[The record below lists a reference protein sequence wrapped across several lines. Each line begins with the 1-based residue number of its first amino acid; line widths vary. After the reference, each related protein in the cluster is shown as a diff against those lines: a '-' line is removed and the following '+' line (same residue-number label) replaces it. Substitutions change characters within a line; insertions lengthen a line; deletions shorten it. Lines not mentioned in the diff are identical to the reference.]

1 MKLGGKSSGQK
12 QKMWF
17 EINCKGTSVRIV
29 CVFLLLFFCFFHA
42 SSSLVNVCVTVEQ
55 ISNCVKKELQNLS
68 LLTISPLQCVYV
80 RPMVF
85 YFLDITINYIGN
97 CGYS

>member
-29 CVFLLLFFCFFHA
+29 FVVFFYHA
-42 SSSLVNVCVTVEQ
+42 SSSVVNVCVIVEQ
-55 ISNCVKKELQNLS
+55 IGNCVKKELQNLS

>member
-12 QKMWF
+12 QQMWF
-17 EINCKGTSVRIV
+17 EINCKGTSVRIAF
-29 CVFLLLFFCFFHA
+29 VFVFFFHA
-42 SSSLVNVCVTVEQ
+42 SSSLVNVCVIVEQ
-55 ISNCVKKELQNLS
+55 ISNCVNKGLQNLS

-85 YFLDITINYIGN
+85 YFLDLTINYIGN

>member
-1 MKLGGKSSGQK
+1 
-12 QKMWF
+12 MWF

-29 CVFLLLFFCFFHA
+29 FVFFHA
-42 SSSLVNVCVTVEQ
+42 SSSLVNVCVIVEQ
-55 ISNCVKKELQNLS
+55 ISNCVNKGLQNLS

-85 YFLDITINYIGN
+85 YFLDITVNYVGN

>member
-1 MKLGGKSSGQK
+1 MKLGGKSSDQK
-12 QKMWF
+12 QKTWF

-29 CVFLLLFFCFFHA
+29 FVFLLFFGHA
-42 SSSLVNVCVTVEQ
+42 SSSLVNVCVIVEQ
-55 ISNCVKKELQNLS
+55 IRYCVNKGLQNLS

-85 YFLDITINYIGN
+85 YFLDITINYVGN